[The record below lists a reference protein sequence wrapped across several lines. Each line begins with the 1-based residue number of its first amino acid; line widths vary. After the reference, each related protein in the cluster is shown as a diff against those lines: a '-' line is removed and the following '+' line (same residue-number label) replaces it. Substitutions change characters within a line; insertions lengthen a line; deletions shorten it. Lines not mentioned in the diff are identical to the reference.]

1 MDKWIQ
7 KVAVV
12 TGASSGI
19 GAAIAKDFA
28 RSGIITIG
36 LARRVDRMEVLKL
49 DLDEYA
55 ENFHSMYC
63 DVADEEC
70 IKRVFATIDEQF
82 GGVNILVNN
91 AGLATSRFIL
101 SDEDSNQDVRDTI
114 NVNVLGLVYCTRE
127 AFKILKRTKDIGY
140 IININS
146 VEGHS
151 IPCFPTIPPPFNI
164 YPASKHAV
172 TAISEVVRQEL
183 FYLQLTNVRISCIS
197 PGLVQTEILTAN
209 YEYIEELPIL
219 QPDDIIDG
227 IRYVL
232 STPAHVQVRDI
243 IIKPVGEPY

>member
-1 MDKWIQ
+1 MDKWIG
-7 KVAVV
+7 KIAVV

-28 RSGIITIG
+28 QSDIITIG
-36 LARRVDRMEVLKL
+36 LARRVDRMEALKREL
-49 DLDEYA
+49 GDFA
-55 ENFHSMYC
+55 ENFIPMIC
-63 DVADEEC
+63 DVANEDSIRRAFAIIDEE
-70 IKRVFATIDEQF
+70 F

-101 SDEDSNQDVRDTI
+101 SDEDSNQDIRDTI
-114 NVNVLGLVYCTRE
+114 NVNVLGLVFCTRE
-127 AFKILKRTKDIGY
+127 AYKILRRTGDIGY

-151 IPCFPTIPPPFNI
+151 VPCFPAIPPPFNI

-183 FYLQLTNVRISCIS
+183 GYLQLSQVRISCIS

-209 YEYIEELPIL
+209 NDYAEELPIL
-219 QPDDIIDG
+219 QPHDIIDG

-243 IIKPVGEPY
+243 IIKPFGEPY